1 MMSTRSST
9 TSPKALR
16 AHAVADPMASPS
28 PSRHRSAEAASKK
41 PCSWERVSRKRA
53 SDARGGA
60 QQRLWPPT
68 GPHAVPPSPPIHQR
82 PNPSVSPN
90 GDLSDLDA
98 PATPGR
104 AGRPSGRFP
113 AILASFLILRRA
125 MSVSKIAA

>member
-53 SDARGGA
+53 SDARGAHNSAFGH
-60 QQRLWPPT
+60 P
-68 GPHAVPPSPPIHQR
+68 
-82 PNPSVSPN
+82 
-90 GDLSDLDA
+90 
-98 PATPGR
+98 PGR
-104 AGRPSGRFP
+104 TQFLRRPPFTSGRTQ
-113 AILASFLILRRA
+113 A
-125 MSVSKIAA
+125 